1 MKKTIKSSILS
12 LLIAAT
18 FMFCSS
24 CKKSVDAPA
33 IPTSSQWTFEGTTYN
48 PAITLSSFGGYMLIL
63 FGRGAG
69 QANIYLYIGTH
80 APANGSYTVV
90 DGTGI
95 SAKLAANQCFII
107 LKNNGNPTFSSV
119 GVAGNRVLIKLSGNK
134 IIATFGNITLVS
146 LANNQVTNTQNISG
160 TLVAVMQ

>member
-1 MKKTIKSSILS
+1 MKKTMKSSILS

-48 PAITLSSFGGYMLIL
+48 PASTTISIGGNMLLLSGI
-63 FGRGAG
+63 GAG
-69 QANIYLYIGTH
+69 QAVIYLYIGTPT
-80 APANGSYTVV
+80 PANGSYTVV

-95 SAKLAANQCFII
+95 SAKLAANQCVII
-107 LKNNGNPTFSSV
+107 VKNNGNPTFSSV
-119 GVAGNRVLIKLSGNK
+119 GVAGNTVVIKLSGNK
-134 IIATFGNITLVS
+134 ITASFSNVTLVS
-146 LANNQVTNTQNISG
+146 MANNQVTNTQNISG
-160 TLVAVMQ
+160 TLASVIQ